1 MKLLYEAVQSSDGA
15 LIKGEIEAISERDAM
30 RRLESD
36 GMVVTDIQPRKESG
50 QSRFRRDVSR
60 QEVVL
65 ALFELATLL
74 ESGVSIAEAVESQ
87 AESDYHPKLNRFF
100 NSINQSLKGGSS
112 LAQAVQ
118 VTDLELPEYLV
129 HLIQSGELSG
139 DLPGCLRS
147 GVRQMEY
154 ELEISTQFRSALIYP
169 AVLLLSGFVAVG
181 LIFILVV
188 PRFAHILERGADLPW
203 LASAVLSTGMFFNE
217 NYVWLLS
224 LLAASCVAAGWFFS
238 KQGVRGR
245 IYNQLANWPVIGTWL
260 LETEI
265 ARWASMMATMSA
277 SRVELLTALNLAA
290 EGMSITEKR
299 KSLERVSDNVRHG
312 ESLST
317 SLFELRVLTPTAT
330 NLIRVGE
337 KTGALS
343 PMLASVARLYDVK
356 CRNRMAT
363 VIALIEP
370 LSILFIGVLI
380 GILILGIILAITS
393 INTVRI

>member
-1 MKLLYEAVQSSDGA
+1 MQSSDGA